1 MVNTKPATNPG
12 EEAVDCRDERQD
24 CEYVAKDLT
33 SNDKA
38 KNGALGEGM

>member
-1 MVNTKPATNPG
+1 MVNTEPATNPG
-12 EEAVDCRDERQD
+12 EQAVNCRDERQD

-38 KNGALGEGM
+38 ENGALGERM